1 MQHCKAGKKQCE
13 ESVENGNGYKFS
25 SIHYILCY
33 TIARITGDGEESTVR

>member
-1 MQHCKAGKKQCE
+1 MQHCKAGKNNAK
-13 ESVENGNGYKFS
+13 SVENGNGYKFS